1 MPDSAEVRCIH
12 DDGMG
17 TLYLATTRHVYRYSV
32 VGHGLKA
39 IATVDH
45 VPTSITLSGSQL
57 YWIADGRVFHITLA
71 DTKAGTPVQPAEVAG
86 VQRATSLASRDDGSV
101 WIATQGGKVFCMETQ
116 SGNLSEIGYM
126 QSEHNAPLLD
136 IDVDGMGHVWTLSDQ
151 QVREFCTQTQ
161 ARRSFL
167 ASAPEIGVAQFS
179 SIETDGTNNLSING
193 AGALC
198 LVESSP
204 TLNQPAAMVN
214 SHLTA
219 YQIDD
224 DKYYAPTSDGGI
236 CLQPDDVELTLYL
249 TTFDHMAAN
258 QICFAYRLEGI
269 SRDWVQTPVGSNVI
283 HFTKLPVGTYA
294 LSVKATD
301 RYGRWGSPVRIV
313 TLRVLPVWY
322 KTWWAQLLFLILLL
336 LLGAGVWKLENRI
349 QLLHRLI
356 RRRES
361 VRLDEIELKREDI
374 MQNRLDDEFLN
385 KAVQS
390 VEAHLADT
398 DFNVEALADAMC
410 MSRANLHRRMK
421 AQTDMSPTDFIRD
434 IRLKKAAHLLLTQPD
449 ASITDIAT
457 RVGFATPKYF
467 SRLFREK
474 FGVTPKEYT
483 GEDRPTSK
491 SVIPEE

>member
-1 MPDSAEVRCIH
+1 
-12 DDGMG
+12 
-17 TLYLATTRHVYRYSV
+17 
-32 VGHGLKA
+32 
-39 IATVDH
+39 
-45 VPTSITLSGSQL
+45 
-57 YWIADGRVFHITLA
+57 
-71 DTKAGTPVQPAEVAG
+71 
-86 VQRATSLASRDDGSV
+86 
-101 WIATQGGKVFCMETQ
+101 METQ